1 MIYTIIIL
9 LQIIFSLILI
19 NTGVI
24 FDLKKGIIPDKI
36 TLFLIIFG
44 FVTNGLLSLITHN
57 LKFIL
62 SSIISSAITY
72 CICYLIWKLKIW
84 GGGDVKLLTGI
95 SAVTPFAVEIPILNV
110 YPQLSI
116 YPFSFTVI
124 INSIL
129 VSFPFLVML
138 IFYLNM
144 KNKIFSKNEEL
155 AINLINY
162 RNFLL
167 FIKTHFNKII
177 PIPELKEGM
186 IINNFYFN
194 DNHILDLITENK
206 GNLKVYKAPEEE
218 GYNYYFKSATA
229 GGLTEKDMYL
239 LKIMYSQNIISK
251 NISIKLGI
259 PFAPFIAI
267 SYVIALFFGD
277 LTIILIRNL
286 FLVI

>member
-19 NTGVI
+19 STGVI

-57 LKFIL
+57 IKFIL
-62 SSIISSAITY
+62 SSIISSVITY
-72 CICYLIWKLKIW
+72 SICYLIWKLKIW

-95 SAVTPFAVEIPILNV
+95 SAVTPFAVEIPILNI

-129 VSFPFLVML
+129 ISFPFLVML

-194 DNHILDLITENK
+194 DKHILDLITENK
-206 GNLKVYKAPEEE
+206 GNLKVYKAPKEE
-218 GYNYYFKSATA
+218 GYNYYFKSSTA

-259 PFAPFIAI
+259 PFAPFIVI
-267 SYVIALFFGD
+267 GYVIALFFGD

>member
-1 MIYTIIIL
+1 M
-9 LQIIFSLILI
+9 
-19 NTGVI
+19 
-24 FDLKKGIIPDKI
+24 KKGIIPDKI

-57 LKFIL
+57 IKFIL
-62 SSIISSAITY
+62 SSIISSVITY
-72 CICYLIWKLKIW
+72 SICYLIWKLKIW

-95 SAVTPFAVEIPILNV
+95 SAVTPFA
-110 YPQLSI
+110 
-116 YPFSFTVI
+116 
-124 INSIL
+124 
-129 VSFPFLVML
+129 
-138 IFYLNM
+138 
-144 KNKIFSKNEEL
+144 EL

-167 FIKTHFNKII
+167 FIKTQFNKII
-177 PIPELKEGM
+177 SIPELKEGM

-194 DNHILDLITENK
+194 DKHILDLITENK
-206 GNLKVYKAPEEE
+206 GNLKVYKAPKEEK
-218 GYNYYFKSATA
+218 YNYYFKSATA

-267 SYVIALFFGD
+267 GYVIALFFGD